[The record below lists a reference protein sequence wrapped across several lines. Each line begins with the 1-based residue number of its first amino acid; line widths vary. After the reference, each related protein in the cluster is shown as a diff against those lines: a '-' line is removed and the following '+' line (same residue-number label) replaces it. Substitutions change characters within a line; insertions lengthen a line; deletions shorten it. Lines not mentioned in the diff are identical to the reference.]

1 MEDFLAINN
10 GRFMR
15 NPDFIYRK
23 VIEETILVPVHMD
36 VAEMDGIYTLNEI
49 GAFIW
54 DQLETPLS
62 CDHLQNLIL
71 DNYDVTPERALSD
84 LDSFLEELVAI
95 GALTKVDD
103 ELS

>member
-1 MEDFLAINN
+1 MAINN
-10 GRFMR
+10 GRFLR

-54 DQLETPLS
+54 DKLETPLS
-62 CDHLQNLIL
+62 CEHLQTLIL
-71 DNYDVTPERALSD
+71 DEYDVTPERALSD
-84 LDSFLEELVAI
+84 LETFLEDLLAI
-95 GALTKVDD
+95 GALTQVDD